1 MAKEDCCRKIERN
14 QQRLSPAKERDAGAV
29 VQGAREDVNRRNRK
43 IRKRKKAFTP
53 LTWGDLT

>member
-1 MAKEDCCRKIERN
+1 MAKEDCHRKIERN

-29 VQGAREDVNRRNRK
+29 QGAREDVNGRNRK
-43 IRKRKKAFTP
+43 IRKKNAFTP